1 MPQSFA
7 DLSPASLRRAA
18 ALKEKIATLQR
29 ELTRLLGGAEAKGAP
44 AAAGGRRKKRK
55 MTPEWRANLAA
66 AQRRRWAKVK
76 RKKAGDAKA
85 T

>member
-1 MPQSFA
+1 MPQSLA

-18 ALKEKIATLQR
+18 ALKEKIATLQS
-29 ELTRLLGGAEAKGAP
+29 ELTRLLGGVAVKGVP
-44 AAAGGRRKKRK
+44 ASDGRRKKRV

-85 T
+85 A